1 MAKRRED
8 IGPDDAVARVVAG
21 ERRVE
26 VTRDGDVIALVV
38 EPETLGGMTV
48 RRAATSG
55 GFAGLPRTTIDE
67 EAQDLL
73 DDLRSDR

>member
-8 IGPDDAVARVVAG
+8 IDPDDAVARIVAG

-26 VTRDGDVIALVV
+26 VTRDGTVVALVV
-38 EPETLGGMTV
+38 EPETLGGLTV
-48 RRAATSG
+48 REATVAG
-55 GFAGLPRTTIDE
+55 GFSDLPRTTIDE
-67 EAQDLL
+67 PVQDLL